1 MNNLQDK
8 TVGSWFGMAVG
19 DAMGL
24 AVRGLKPES
33 IAQYFKQVDGY
44 MDMRPYIGKGISQ
57 YRMQG
62 LYGSQFQRS
71 LIVCDCLLKNKRI
84 DLGAVSGM
92 VKQMSREGPD
102 HYFGLFR
109 HYEGVFRKAA
119 ERLPGEEAGYR
130 SDQNVSN
137 ASYATLSVPI
147 ALYCQPDGEAALRQA
162 VETCLLFT
170 NSPWETVGAALAG
183 FLTGFFL
190 AEDTP
195 GPDETAPDA
204 ARILTAAADF
214 CEKAETFIKERHPEA
229 WNKTEEGSARAM
241 SKTFRALCAGQTP
254 GGGSA
259 SAQARGGIA
268 PGVPGEVQEWICQN
282 ASAFVKTRIYHAT
295 QGYALTLL
303 PLALVMVLRSG
314 NGFPGAMT
322 RSLSM
327 GRESDKLGA
336 LVGAWAGALHGFSRI
351 PEPWKT
357 GLVNAKEIKARG
369 EALFLRQDSK
379 KLKDLLEM
387 ESGLTY
393 KEYEDQKKYAVRDVK
408 KIAAKT
414 AGSLDLWD
422 DGELEP
428 AKVPRKEDAVKW
440 RKFQKD
446 KSRMKRDRRRN
457 LAGDED

>member
-1 MNNLQDK
+1 
-8 TVGSWFGMAVG
+8 MAVG

-33 IAQYFKQVDGY
+33 IAQYFKQADGY
-44 MDMRPYIGKGISQ
+44 KDMRPYIGRGINQ

-62 LYGSQFQRS
+62 LYGSQFQRN
-71 LIVCDCLLKNKRI
+71 LIVCDSLLKNKRT
-84 DLGAVSGM
+84 DLDAVSSL
-92 VKQMSREGPD
+92 VKRMAQEGPD

-119 ERLPGEEAGYR
+119 EHLPGKETGYR
-130 SDQNVSN
+130 SDQNASN
-137 ASYATLSVPI
+137 GGYATLSVPI
-147 ALYCQPDGEAALRQA
+147 ALYCQPDGEAALRQT

-170 NSPWETVGAALAG
+170 NSPWETVGAALTG

-190 AEDTP
+190 AEETP
-195 GPDETAPDA
+195 EPGETAPDA
-204 ARILTAAADF
+204 AKTLTAAADF
-214 CEKAETFIKERHPEA
+214 CEKAETFFQERHPEA
-229 WNKTEEGSARAM
+229 WNKIEDGHARAM
-241 SKTFRALCAGQTP
+241 SKTFRALRDRHEKLPPGQ
-254 GGGSA
+254 
-259 SAQARGGIA
+259 
-268 PGVPGEVQEWICQN
+268 VPEWICQN
-282 ASAFVKTRIYHAT
+282 ASAFVKTKIYHAT

-303 PLALVMVLRSG
+303 PLALVTVLRPG

-322 RSLSM
+322 LAVNM

-351 PEPWKT
+351 PDPWKT

-379 KLKDLLEM
+379 KLKDLVEM

-408 KIAAKT
+408 KIAAKA
-414 AGSLDLWD
+414 AGPLDPWD
-422 DGELEP
+422 DGEAEP
-428 AKVPRKEDAVKW
+428 SKVPRKEDAGKW

-446 KSRMKRDRRRN
+446 KSRLKRDRRRN
-457 LAGDED
+457 LVGDED